1 MDLQNEDQA
10 VSVAEQV
17 EQAETVQG
25 VTEQVETEQVG
36 QAEKLGQRH

>member
-10 VSVAEQV
+10 VSVAKQV
-17 EQAETVQG
+17 EP
-25 VTEQVETEQVG
+25 EQVETEQVG